1 MQLFLVVVVI
11 CGNIVYQH
19 AYGALRV
26 VRNSSQTHHEYR
38 DMPACTSPVAI
49 ISLHLCQTQ
58 STLVV
63 SVCYHQSK
71 IQSQIERGRRAL
83 VDFDGFWV
91 NCRCVS
97 VHPPARLSVCRHQ
110 VRLGP
115 DFVVICWADVYAA
128 EIAGF
133 RVALTRIT
141 DPVNALCV
149 ASSSLPNVWPHKL
162 FSCACECLLLMVK
175 FRQREQ
181 MKERIKHATAG
192 KKHKEGVVPAIR
204 VYGCNLRWLHWFCCF
219 IGSSFYYNIY
229 TWPLRCVMGS

>member
-71 IQSQIERGRRAL
+71 IQSQIERGWRAL

-97 VHPPARLSVCRHQ
+97 VHPPRQTVCLQTPSEIRPRLCCNLLSWCLCSRNS
-110 VRLGP
+110 
-115 DFVVICWADVYAA
+115 
-128 EIAGF
+128 
-133 RVALTRIT
+133 RISCST
-141 DPVNALCV
+141 HANHRSSQCV
-149 ASSSLPNVWPHKL
+149 M
-162 FSCACECLLLMVK
+162 CCLLFFAKRL
-175 FRQREQ
+175 
-181 MKERIKHATAG
+181 ATQ
-192 KKHKEGVVPAIR
+192 VI
-204 VYGCNLRWLHWFCCF
+204 FM
-219 IGSSFYYNIY
+219 
-229 TWPLRCVMGS
+229 CVRMLAFDG